1 MIEFGPGVGDA
12 IRKHGEVAYPE
23 ECCGLLLGCVLED
36 HRLVEVAVPMLNAR
50 IENRQRRFLIT
61 PDSYREA
68 ERLATARG
76 LELIGFYHS
85 HPDHPAR
92 PSEYD
97 LEHALP
103 WHSYVVLGVREGKAG
118 DCTSWVLAP
127 DRGRF
132 EPEGFRPS

>member
-1 MIEFGPGVGDA
+1 MIELGPGVEKA
-12 IRKHGEVAYPE
+12 IRRHGESAYPE
-23 ECCGLLLGCVLED
+23 ECCGLLLGRLEETL
-36 HRLVEVAVPMLNAR
+36 RRVESAIPMLNAR
-50 IENRQRRFLIT
+50 TENRERRFLIT

-68 ERLATARG
+68 ERLAAARH

-103 WHSYVVLGVREGKAG
+103 WHSYVVLGVRQGEVG
-118 DCTSWVLAP
+118 DITSWVLAA

-132 EPEGFRPS
+132 EPEELRSA